1 MKPSNLLWVATLAM
15 PLLVAC
21 SESAPASA
29 KPEIAASQA
38 ATPGE
43 AQALVQGTAVG
54 RIDAIDLQTR
64 TITISHGAVPALEWP
79 AMTMTFQAPDTDLEQ
94 FSPGDE
100 IEFEFEA
107 RGMVAR
113 IQRIQQR

>member
-1 MKPSNLLWVATLAM
+1 MKVSSLLCVATLAI

-21 SESAPASA
+21 SESATEPAQPQLS
-29 KPEIAASQA
+29 ASQA
-38 ATPGE
+38 AAPDE
-43 AQALVQGTAVG
+43 AQAPVQGTAVG

-100 IEFEFEA
+100 IEFDFEA